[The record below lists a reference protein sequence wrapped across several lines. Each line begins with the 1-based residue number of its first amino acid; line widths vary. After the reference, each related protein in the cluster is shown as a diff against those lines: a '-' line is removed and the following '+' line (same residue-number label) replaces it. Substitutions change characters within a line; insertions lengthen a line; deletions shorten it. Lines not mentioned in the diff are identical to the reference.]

1 MTSFVLQETVNYNAE
16 RGSKTYCCML
26 DAAAAFDT
34 VWHDGLFFKIYNSGI
49 NGRLWRVLR
58 SAYKHVKSAVFFD
71 GYLSTWF
78 NVHQS
83 VRQGGVLSAWLYIIF
98 MNELPE
104 LLESK
109 RIGAFIGNNYY
120 GCPMQADDV
129 ALIALTKSDLNKMM
143 NLSYQYSCKWR
154 YTLNPSKSVV
164 LVFGESLSRHNRLS
178 KNRHWKLGEDP
189 VSENTEHRH
198 VGILLSTTL
207 KNTEKI
213 SVACQKMRSCFF
225 ALVGSGLKPGTTSP
239 LTLLK
244 LFKSVCL
251 PRALYGCELMTNL
264 TRSETNMLEV
274 TYRFCLKY
282 MQNISK
288 RTKTNMCIASLGVT
302 NVECIIDKYK
312 LLFFRRLCTS
322 PFNSSV
328 KKLVLNR
335 LMCYNVSELSVYKGF
350 VNDVMRLVHKY
361 SLYSFIEQFMN
372 EGYFV
377 PKRIWKHLVNR
388 SVVKHHEEQW
398 HVSVLND
405 DCYNRFISVHNS
417 CTEPLLVWKAA
428 LRYPHKTPELCFLAR
443 LCVTTLHTPRCTLCN
458 LTCTDFATHLF
469 CVCSKVNEKRERF
482 WNYIS
487 NNYDITLEVELFN
500 KSDEDFVNCIL
511 GGKLDF
517 FQDNLHGHL
526 KFITSCAAIWF
537 VKL

>member
-1 MTSFVLQETVNYNAE
+1 
-16 RGSKTYCCML
+16 
-26 DAAAAFDT
+26 
-34 VWHDGLFFKIYNSGI
+34 
-49 NGRLWRVLR
+49 
-58 SAYKHVKSAVFFD
+58 
-71 GYLSTWF
+71 
-78 NVHQS
+78 
-83 VRQGGVLSAWLYIIF
+83 

-213 SVACQKMRSCFF
+213 SVSCQKMRSCFF

-350 VNDVMRLVHKY
+350 VNDVMRLVHK
-361 SLYSFIEQFMN
+361 
-372 EGYFV
+372 
-377 PKRIWKHLVNR
+377 
-388 SVVKHHEEQW
+388 
-398 HVSVLND
+398 
-405 DCYNRFISVHNS
+405 
-417 CTEPLLVWKAA
+417 
-428 LRYPHKTPELCFLAR
+428 
-443 LCVTTLHTPRCTLCN
+443 
-458 LTCTDFATHLF
+458 
-469 CVCSKVNEKRERF
+469 
-482 WNYIS
+482 
-487 NNYDITLEVELFN
+487 
-500 KSDEDFVNCIL
+500 
-511 GGKLDF
+511 
-517 FQDNLHGHL
+517 
-526 KFITSCAAIWF
+526 
-537 VKL
+537 